1 MRTKT
6 GMTTRAV
13 VQHRTGPW
21 LLFVVAVLLAVAAL
35 LLAGAAV
42 SAATPNDRQPDP
54 PQGALNQSRKLA
66 SSETVSPG
74 ETFTYTIEL
83 VNSGNQDLVVW
94 VADPVPAAVA
104 YVPGSAS
111 HGGEYR
117 ADVALLTWEVTVP
130 AGSTIPLTF
139 QVVAGSVERPTHVVN
154 TAALTSVYQ
163 RLVRS
168 KQVTI
173 LPQGGNP
180 PPPAPTPSPR
190 PPTGGDL
197 AQSQKLAST
206 DTARPGDVITYTIRL
221 VNSGEAAATVD
232 VLDRLPMH
240 VAYVDGSANPP
251 AAFDAEQRSL
261 TWEDVA
267 VPAGQTVVLTFRATA
282 GQAQV
287 PMVVTNRAIISAGSA
302 PFVRSATVILLPADA
317 PTPPPA
323 PAPILLGSR
332 KAASAHTLTGGQV
345 LTYTIHLVNSG
356 AGDALVDVTDPLPA
370 QVSYVAGSASHGGA
384 YDADTRTLSWTDVA
398 VPAGETVSL
407 TFRVNT
413 TSVNRPTLVVNTAL
427 IEAENFSR
435 EVKARVVLMPT
446 DLPGDPQPP
455 RVNRVRIGNSD
466 VLTNPNVTLYI
477 SAADN
482 RQVTSMKVQEWLLV
496 SEPFPHWEAV
506 ATSDWLPY
514 QEELPWTLTNQ
525 PGTHYI
531 GVWVS
536 DAGGNL
542 SLLTGS
548 ATDYASL
555 LLPNTTVAEG
565 GRIAY
570 MVHYEAG
577 TEVTAILQP
586 LTGDA
591 DLYVWF
597 PMSFGPPNVFSN
609 EDGTAVDQ
617 VSFTAPTTGR
627 YLFVVHGFQAS
638 TYNLSIVPGG
648 GAPTALKGTA
658 TASSKPLPQME
669 TILSSSGLDPIAG
682 AVAPQARRYLRLPL
696 IAR

>member
-1 MRTKT
+1 MRAKT
-6 GMTTRAV
+6 ETRVQAV
-13 VQHRTGPW
+13 LGHG
-21 LLFVVAVLLAVAAL
+21 LLFAIAILLALVAMFTV
-35 LLAGAAV
+35 GAAV
-42 SAATPNDRQPDP
+42 NAATLDDRP
-54 PQGALNQSRKLA
+54 PTPPPGPLNQSRKLA
-66 SSETVSPG
+66 SADTVVSG
-74 ETFTYTIEL
+74 ETFTYTIQL
-83 VNSGNQDLVVW
+83 VNSGQQDLLVW
-94 VADPVPAAVA
+94 VADLVPGAVA

-117 ADVALLTWEVTVP
+117 ADTGVLTWEVTVP
-130 AGSTIPLTF
+130 AGGTVPLTF
-139 QVVAGSVERPTHVVN
+139 QVTAGAVETPTHVVN
-154 TAALTSVYQ
+154 TAGISSVYQ
-163 RLVRS
+163 RLVRT

-173 LPQGGNP
+173 LPNSNTP
-180 PPPAPTPSPR
+180 PPPTPTPPSPR
-190 PPTGGDL
+190 PPSGGDL

-206 DTARPGDVITYTIRL
+206 ETARPGDVITYTIRL
-221 VNSGEAAATVD
+221 VNSGESAATVD
-232 VLDRLPMH
+232 VLDRLPMP

-251 AAFDAEQRSL
+251 AAFDPEQRSL
-261 TWEDVA
+261 TWEDIA
-267 VPAGQTVVLTFRATA
+267 VPAGQTVALTFRATA

-287 PMVVTNRAIISAGSA
+287 PLVATNRAIISAGGA
-302 PFVRSATVILLPADA
+302 PFVRSATVVLLPADA

-332 KAASAHTLTGGQV
+332 KAASAYTLTGGQP
-345 LTYTIHLVNSG
+345 LTYTVHLVNSG

-370 QVSYVAGSASHGGA
+370 QVTYVNGSASHGGV
-384 YDADTRTLSWTDVA
+384 YNADTRTLTWTDVT

-407 TFRVNT
+407 VFRVNT
-413 TSVNRPTLVVNTAL
+413 ASVNRPTPVVNAAL
-427 IEAENFSR
+427 IEAEGFSR
-435 EVKARVVLMPT
+435 EVKARVLLMPT
-446 DLPGDPQPP
+446 DLPGDSRPP
-455 RVNRVRIGNSD
+455 RVTSVRIGNSD

-482 RQVTSMKVQEWLLV
+482 GQVTSMKVQEWLLV

-506 ATSDWLPY
+506 AASDWMPF

-536 DAGGNL
+536 DAAGNL

-548 ATDYASL
+548 ATDFASL
-555 LLPNTTVAEG
+555 LLPGTAVAEN

-570 MVHYEAG
+570 MVHYQAG
-577 TEVTAILQP
+577 EEVTATLQT

-597 PMSFGPPNVFSN
+597 PMSFGPPNAFSN

-638 TYNLSIVPGG
+638 TYNFSIVPGG
-648 GAPTALKGTA
+648 GASSALKA
-658 TASSKPLPQME
+658 TAALSGKPLPQRE
-669 TILSSSGLDPIAG
+669 TILSRSGLDPIAG